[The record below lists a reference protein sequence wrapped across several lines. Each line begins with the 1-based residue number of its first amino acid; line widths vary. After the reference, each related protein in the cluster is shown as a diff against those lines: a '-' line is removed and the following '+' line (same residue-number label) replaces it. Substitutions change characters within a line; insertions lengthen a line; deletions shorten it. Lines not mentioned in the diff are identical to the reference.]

1 MLNIYEKKK
10 KISSKTSKTSLV
22 APLLMEFNQNI

>member
-10 KISSKTSKTSLV
+10 KISKTSKTSLV